1 MQGDKPVVGITKEEK
16 RVELV
21 PLSLMHTTV
30 SPAVS
35 GVTVTLSCEV

>member
-21 PLSLMHTTV
+21 PLSPMHTTV